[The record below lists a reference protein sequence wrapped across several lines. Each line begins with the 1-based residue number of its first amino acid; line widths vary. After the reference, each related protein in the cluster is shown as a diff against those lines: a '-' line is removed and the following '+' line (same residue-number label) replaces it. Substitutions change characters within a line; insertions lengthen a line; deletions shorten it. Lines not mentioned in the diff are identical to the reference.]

1 MTFRRTHESGQEKS
15 AEEKLVDVIAGDLS
29 FFPEFV
35 EPLIAGEISFEKI
48 EEIRCRVCPDSSQT
62 SSALNISKI
71 WPSPCVWLEAKPQA
85 KRNESQNSVLALRA
99 VKVSENAAARQ
110 QGLRMIPNFR
120 VPTKSIIF
128 NSFYR
133 QMDRGDAI
141 ENLNWWEA
149 SSGTRLQ
156 DRQVRVQ
163 VKNMGESVQALVTPI
178 V

>member
-1 MTFRRTHESGQEKS
+1 
-15 AEEKLVDVIAGDLS
+15 
-29 FFPEFV
+29 
-35 EPLIAGEISFEKI
+35 
-48 EEIRCRVCPDSSQT
+48 
-62 SSALNISKI
+62 
-71 WPSPCVWLEAKPQA
+71 
-85 KRNESQNSVLALRA
+85 
-99 VKVSENAAARQ
+99 
-110 QGLRMIPNFR
+110 MIPNFR